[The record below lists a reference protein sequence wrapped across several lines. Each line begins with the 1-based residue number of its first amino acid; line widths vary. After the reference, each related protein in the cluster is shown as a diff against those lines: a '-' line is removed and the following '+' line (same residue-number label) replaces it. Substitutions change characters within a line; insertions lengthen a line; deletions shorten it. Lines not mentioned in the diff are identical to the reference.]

1 MALDAKMDVVL
12 AILQADESAKSQPHA
27 QVSVA
32 CGRYQTGSVVWRSGR
47 SQAQEGMDVQWI
59 GGGGRAVLRHSGAAA
74 VCAYHTT
81 SPASQGQ
88 PARAMSNVCAH

>member
-47 SQAQEGMDVQWI
+47 SQAQEGMDVQWF
-59 GGGGRAVLRHSGAAA
+59 GGGGHAILRALGCCSGLRVSHDVPGVSGSA
-74 VCAYHTT
+74 C
-81 SPASQGQ
+81 
-88 PARAMSNVCAH
+88 